1 MERVAQRTAV
11 VFLNGFARSGFD
23 KFDLPKSWN
32 AGNIAVVTFLL
43 PVINYKMTDSFHLC
57 DTHVVA
63 CSSFPLRRRQREWI
77 NIASERGADREE
89 ATLETCSPLGGREQA
104 ASEEDTM
111 MRNSNDF

>member
-43 PVINYKMTDSFHLC
+43 LVINYKMTDSFHLC

-63 CSSFPLRRRQREWI
+63 CSSFPLRRRQRESGLI
-77 NIASERGADREE
+77 LPLREGQIE
-89 ATLETCSPLGGREQA
+89 KKQLWRLAPLLE
-104 ASEEDTM
+104 EESKQRVRRTP
-111 MRNSNDF
+111 